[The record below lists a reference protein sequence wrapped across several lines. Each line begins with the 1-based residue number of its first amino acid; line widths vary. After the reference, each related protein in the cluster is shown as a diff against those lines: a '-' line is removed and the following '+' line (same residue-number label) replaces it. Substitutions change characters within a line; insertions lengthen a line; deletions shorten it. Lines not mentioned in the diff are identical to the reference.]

1 MGKRF
6 AFGMDACFVP
16 KSTWFIK
23 SKHLTSIFILSRTG
37 ITIHTY
43 VTLEKNSFVEFFF
56 FFHVTLNL
64 HCISLEN
71 SITLN
76 FILWLKYGVRMIEYF
91 QKKNQSKGT
100 ESLNWSFRNSFILG
114 DLWSSY
120 IWICSFSNL
129 YLFLSVSLQ

>member
-1 MGKRF
+1 MCPMTVMRRQITVKWIWYVISLVLVPVSSFNIRRKWGR
-6 AFGMDACFVP
+6 GLICLWNDACFVP

-43 VTLEKNSFVEFFF
+43 VTLEKNSFAEFFF
-56 FFHVTLNL
+56 FFHVTFNL

-76 FILWLKYGVRMIEYF
+76 FILWIWSQNDWIF
-91 QKKNQSKGT
+91 QKKKIKAREQK
-100 ESLNWSFRNSFILG
+100 
-114 DLWSSY
+114 
-120 IWICSFSNL
+120 
-129 YLFLSVSLQ
+129 V